1 MANFDDVIL
10 AANSLSRGNVVVKI
24 ISDTAGVVY
33 PSFMYRMP
41 KMLNSDLYVGGDA
54 TTHPAWIVNGV
65 EKTEFLFSCYIN
77 SVINGK
83 ALSLPFKDPATYM
96 TFDQAK
102 AYAEACGTGYHL
114 PTIAESAAIA
124 LWCRKNNLMPRGNNY
139 YGKDNSAPY
148 EKGTATY
155 MSGTNV
161 GRTATGSGPISWNH
175 NSKPFGIA
183 DLNGNIYEWQA
194 GYRTMDGEIQ
204 IIPNNN
210 AAVTGTDQTAT
221 STLWMAIMPDGT
233 LVAPGTAGTLKWDL
247 VSATASGA
255 FTLNTVIANPA
266 AAGIYGNISFAG
278 LTANAGVTIPDILKK
293 LAIMPV
299 DSGDHGGDVIFMDNH
314 GECLGFRGGYWGY
327 SSSAGVFHLF
337 GLYYRSAAGDK
348 FGFRSA
354 FIA

>member
-10 AANSLSRGNVVVKI
+10 AADSLSRGNVVVKI

-83 ALSLPFKDPATYM
+83 ALSLPFKDPATTV

-124 LWCRKNNLMPRGNNY
+124 LWCRKNNLMPRGNNN
-139 YGKDNSAPY
+139 YGKDISAPY
-148 EKGTATY
+148 EKGTCTY
-155 MSGTNV
+155 MSGTNI

-175 NSKPFGIA
+175 NGKPFGIS
-183 DLNGNIYEWQA
+183 DLNGNVGEWQA

-204 IIPNNN
+204 IIPDNN
-210 AAVTGTDQTAT
+210 AAVTGTNQTAT
-221 STLWMAIMPDGT
+221 STLWMAIMPDGSF
-233 LVAPGTAGTLKWDL
+233 VSPGTAGTLKWDL
-247 VSATASGA
+247 VSATTTGA
-255 FTLNTVIANPA
+255 FTLNTVIANPVDV
-266 AAGIYGNISFAG
+266 GVYGSISFAG
-278 LTANAGVTIPDILKK
+278 LTANAGVTIPEILKE
-293 LAIMPV
+293 LVIMPV
-299 DSGDHGGDVIFMDNH
+299 DSGDHGWDSIYMNNH
-314 GECLGFRGGYWGY
+314 GEYLGFRGGYWVNA
-327 SSSAGVFHLF
+327 SSSGVFNLF
-337 GLYYRSAAGDK
+337 GAYRRSGAHPAV
-348 FGFRSA
+348 GFRSA

>member
-83 ALSLPFKDPATYM
+83 ALSLPFKDPATTV
-96 TFDQAK
+96 TFDQSK

-124 LWCRKNNLMPRGNNY
+124 LWCRKNNLMPRGNNNN
-139 YGKDNSAPY
+139 GKDYSVPY
-148 EKGTATY
+148 EKGTCTY
-155 MSGTNV
+155 IENSNIA
-161 GRTATGSGPISWNH
+161 RTATGSGPISWNH
-175 NSKPFGIA
+175 NGQPYGIA
-183 DLNGNIYEWQA
+183 DLNGNVLEWQS

-204 IIPNNN
+204 IIPANN

-221 STLWMAIMPDGT
+221 STLWNAIMPDGS

-247 VSATASGA
+247 VSATTTGA

-266 AAGIYGNISFAG
+266 AVGVYGSISFAG
-278 LTANAGVTIPDILKK
+278 LTANAGVTIPEILKK

-299 DSGDHGGDVIFMDNH
+299 DSGAHGSDTIFMKNV
-314 GECLGFRGGYWGY
+314 GECLVSRGGSWFYT
-327 SSSAGVFHLF
+327 SQAGVFESNGNML
-337 GLYYRSAAGDK
+337 RSNAYSAV
-348 FGFRSA
+348 GFRSA